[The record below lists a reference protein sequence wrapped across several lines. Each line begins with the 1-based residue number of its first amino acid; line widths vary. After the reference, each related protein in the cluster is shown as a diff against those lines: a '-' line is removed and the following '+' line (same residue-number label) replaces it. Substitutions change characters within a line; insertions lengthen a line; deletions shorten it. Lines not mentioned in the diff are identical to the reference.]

1 MKKIHH
7 KLFFAIDCTNSM
19 KPVGQMNNSQ
29 VCAREIVNAE
39 LIYA

>member
-7 KLFFAIDCTNSM
+7 KLFFAIDCTILI
-19 KPVGQMNNSQ
+19 KPVGQMNNGQ

>member
-7 KLFFAIDCTNSM
+7 KLFFAIDCTNLM
-19 KPVGQMNNSQ
+19 RPVGKMNNIRAS
-29 VCAREIVNAE
+29 AMEIVNKE